1 MPLVMCQE
9 MFKTPDIFILA
20 WKLEE
25 FGVNGFDAENE
36 LNKFLGPET
45 LLTAAE
51 ETISYKILIVATG
64 ARALKLEEFGVNG
77 PDAMSLSFLC
87 FFASQIVDEDD
98 KNATAGKLTQT
109 EELVTETGTKYVGGG
124 YVIAE
129 FWHFIRFDLPFKIM
143 VSQVTFGTDG
153 LVMASVSRE
162 LSSLLNGEQARNR
175 FDRDILK
182 LYAWFVEG
190 ITKHSIC
197 KHSFG
202 RKDSRYINY

>member
-25 FGVNGFDAENE
+25 FGVNGFDAENLCNSWE
-36 LNKFLGPET
+36 RKSKLLYGYFSTSIVLSIIQQGADFVFDLPHFPAFHSCVGANEEQLTPKWYKENDRT

-98 KNATAGKLTQT
+98 KNATA
-109 EELVTETGTKYVGGG
+109 
-124 YVIAE
+124 E

-153 LVMASVSRE
+153 LVMASVS
-162 LSSLLNGEQARNR
+162 SA
-175 FDRDILK
+175 
-182 LYAWFVEG
+182 YVVV
-190 ITKHSIC
+190 
-197 KHSFG
+197 
-202 RKDSRYINY
+202 